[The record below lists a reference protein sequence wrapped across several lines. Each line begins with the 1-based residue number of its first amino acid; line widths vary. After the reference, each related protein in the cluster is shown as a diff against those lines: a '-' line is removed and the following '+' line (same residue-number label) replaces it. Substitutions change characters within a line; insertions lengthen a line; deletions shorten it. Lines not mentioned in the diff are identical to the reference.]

1 MKSIQPVIIIDPGH
15 GMSNRR
21 AGVYDSGAVSVNG
34 AQEASIAMDWAN
46 ELRSILKERKIAVI
60 RTRADRDDPA
70 PVGQRAAIAQRYNGT
85 IMLSLHCNSGGGS
98 GTETFYRGASNLAK
112 ARAINDACRLALG
125 TRNRGAKTEDQ
136 SQHGRLAIMA
146 FQPTF
151 LLEIGFID
159 HAGDLSKMLNADLRK
174 EACNKIADVL
184 LNYA

>member
-1 MKSIQPVIIIDPGH
+1 MKPVVIIDIGH

-21 AGVYDSGAVSVNG
+21 AGVFDSGAVNRIHR
-34 AQEASIAMDWAN
+34 EADIVLDWGN
-46 ELRSILKERKIAVI
+46 ELRDILRARGIAVV
-60 RTRADRDDPA
+60 RTRVDHRDPA
-70 PVGQRAAIAQRYNGT
+70 PIGQRAAIARQYNGT
-85 IMLSLHCNSGGGS
+85 IMLSLHCNSGGGT
-98 GTETFYRGASNLAK
+98 GTETFYRGAGNLAK

-159 HAGDLSKMLNADLRK
+159 HAGDLKKMLDPALRRA
-174 EACNKIADVL
+174 ACEKIADQL
-184 LNYA
+184 